1 MSRTNVRRILFKL
14 AVLIAMIGALFI
26 YRPDTQAQFG
36 SPGCDN
42 DYQYCVQGCVDQTGG
57 SYEECSYGACAT
69 GYFACWQN
77 ENPPIGQPQLPC
89 PPCVAECDLNQ
100 QACLAEGSLT
110 PQQCAFFAYRCK
122 QRCNYGCFY

>member
-1 MSRTNVRRILFKL
+1 
-14 AVLIAMIGALFI
+14 MIGALFI
-26 YRPDTQAQFG
+26 YRSDTRAQFG

-42 DYQYCVQGCVDQTGG
+42 DYQYCVQQCVDSTGAPVAD
-57 SYEECSYGACAT
+57 CSSGACAT

-77 ENPPIGQPQLPC
+77 ENPPIAQPQTPC
-89 PPCVAECDLNQ
+89 PPCVAECDFNQ

>member
-1 MSRTNVRRILFKL
+1 MSGTSFRRIVFKL
-14 AVLIAMIGALFI
+14 AVLVAMMGALFI
-26 YRPDTQAQFG
+26 YRSDSQAQFG

-42 DYQYCVQGCVDQTGG
+42 DYQYCVQTCVDQTGG
-57 SYEECSYGACAT
+57 SYSECGNGSCAT

-77 ENPPIGQPQLPC
+77 ENPPIGQPQMPC
-89 PPCVAECDLNQ
+89 PPCVAECDFNQ